1 MCSNCIYS
9 NDLKCLQLCTIIS
22 SFVKNVGDYCLNFI
36 FLLNY
41 PKNLIFLSF
50 NFMTSRKYF
59 YRQNCLSSLQK
70 DSSVIN
76 LYNIQ
81 QTVVSNEEVEPT
93 VTERIITP
101 RSPHNITS
109 FSWHN
114 FDENRLLTIALSGMI
129 YYQCIQEYFT
139 SSPF

>member
-1 MCSNCIYS
+1 MYIKFYDYS
-9 NDLKCLQLCTIIS
+9 
-22 SFVKNVGDYCLNFI
+22 
-36 FLLNY
+36 
-41 PKNLIFLSF
+41 
-50 NFMTSRKYF
+50 KYF

-93 VTERIITP
+93 VTERVITP
-101 RSPHNITS
+101 GSPHNITS

-129 YYQCIQEYFT
+129 CYHCIMIQEYIYFLIILKLT
-139 SSPF
+139 KHCHYS